1 MQDKLVQQDVHEFF
15 QKLKEE
21 VHKIIAQVP
30 TLQMANEQIAS
41 MVGSKVA
48 VACEGYVND
57 LCYDLSEQVE
67 KEDYFQDPKHL
78 NAFYRLDLEEKINEK
93 YHLKSMQMN
102 LKWIPKKQ
110 IPSI

>member
-78 NAFYRLDLEEKINEK
+78 NAFIV
-93 YHLKSMQMN
+93 
-102 LKWIPKKQ
+102 
-110 IPSI
+110 